1 MEKYRKT
8 DLFSLELGIDLCSE
22 EWIYELVKSI
32 QSLRKEF
39 FERYGVVI
47 PKVHVKDDIKL
58 NPLEYVIKVNSYEA
72 GRFEFQ
78 TNSILIVDTGS
89 VKKEIQGK
97 PGVEPAFGAPALW
110 IEKCKK
116 REAEKNGYLLL
127 TSQKIIMNHLKEK
140 IRENLSSVITS
151 QYVGEL
157 LDEILKDNNF
167 LCIQLVKKY
176 GVVIITL
183 VKLVLS
189 SLLDEGIKISNILLI
204 LDVIANEP
212 KYDRVKIPELINK
225 VRCAII
231 PDVIESLDDVNNGIM
246 VLMFSQKLSEHLFDH
261 ITENGDLVL
270 EPVIRKWFEN
280 ELISKLGKISDQDFT
295 PVILCV
301 EPLRHSV
308 QKYLDFIGMKNVHV
322 VSDMEMSIAIRKMN
336 ISLHVFGTIEEN
348 IEVTSEHT
356 SEAGTSKSQKI
367 SNEDFIKLQK
377 NLNQILESLE
387 PLEQKVMSMRF
398 GLREEGSHTLE
409 EVGNYFNLTRNEIR
423 KIEAKALRLLRKN
436 NE

>member
-1 MEKYRKT
+1 MEKYKKT
-8 DLFSLELGIDLCSE
+8 NLFTLELGIDLCSE

-39 FERYGVVI
+39 FDRYGVVI
-47 PKVHVKDDIKL
+47 PKVHVIDDIKL
-58 NPLEYVIKVNSYEA
+58 KPLEYVIKVNGYEA

-78 TNSILIVDTGS
+78 SDSILIVDTGS
-89 VKKEIQGK
+89 VKKEMQGK
-97 PGVEPAFGAPALW
+97 PGIEPAFGASALW

-116 REAEKNGYLLL
+116 SEAETNGYLLL

-140 IRENLSSVITS
+140 IRDNLSSVITS

-157 LDEILKDNNF
+157 LDEVLKDNNF

-176 GVVIITL
+176 GVVILTL

-189 SLLDEGIKISNILLI
+189 SLLDEGIRISNILLI
-204 LDVIANEP
+204 LEVIANEP

-231 PDVIESLDDVNNGIM
+231 PDVIESLGDVNNGIM
-246 VLMFSQKLSEHLFDH
+246 VLMFSQNLSEYLFDH

-270 EPVIRKWFEN
+270 EPVTRKWFDN
-280 ELISKLGKISDQDFT
+280 ELILKLGKISDQGFS

-308 QKYLDFIGMKNVHV
+308 QKYIDFIGMSNAHV

-336 ISLHVFGTIEEN
+336 ISLQVFDTIEKNFVIQNEK
-348 IEVTSEHT
+348 TSEI
-356 SEAGTSKSQKI
+356 QKAAA
-367 SNEDFIKLQK
+367 S
-377 NLNQILESLE
+377 
-387 PLEQKVMSMRF
+387 
-398 GLREEGSHTLE
+398 
-409 EVGNYFNLTRNEIR
+409 
-423 KIEAKALRLLRKN
+423 
-436 NE
+436 

>member
-8 DLFSLELGIDLCSE
+8 NLFTLELGIDLCSE

-47 PKVHVKDDIKL
+47 PKVHVIDDIKL
-58 NPLEYVIKVNSYEA
+58 KPLEYVIKVNGYEA

-78 TNSILIVDTGS
+78 SDSILIVDTGS

-97 PGVEPAFGAPALW
+97 SGVEPAFGAPALW

-140 IRENLSSVITS
+140 IRVNLSSVITS

-157 LDEILKDNNF
+157 LDEVLKDNNF

-176 GVVIITL
+176 GVVILTL
-183 VKLVLS
+183 VKMVLS
-189 SLLDEGIKISNILLI
+189 SLLDEGIRISNILLI
-204 LDVIANEP
+204 LEVIANEP
-212 KYDRVKIPELINK
+212 KYDRVKTPELINK

-231 PDVIESLDDVNNGIM
+231 PDVIESLGDVNNGIM
-246 VLMFSQKLSEHLFDH
+246 VLMFSQNLSEYLFDH
-261 ITENGDLVL
+261 ITGNGDLVL
-270 EPVIRKWFEN
+270 DPVMRKWFEN
-280 ELISKLGKISDQDFT
+280 ELISKLGTISDQGFS

-308 QKYLDFIGMKNVHV
+308 QKYINVIGIKNVHV
-322 VSDMEMSIAIRKMN
+322 VSDMEMSIAIRKLN
-336 ISLHVFGTIEEN
+336 ISLQVFDTIEKNFVIQNEK
-348 IEVTSEHT
+348 TSEI
-356 SEAGTSKSQKI
+356 QKAAV
-367 SNEDFIKLQK
+367 S
-377 NLNQILESLE
+377 
-387 PLEQKVMSMRF
+387 
-398 GLREEGSHTLE
+398 
-409 EVGNYFNLTRNEIR
+409 
-423 KIEAKALRLLRKN
+423 
-436 NE
+436 

>member
-8 DLFSLELGIDLCSE
+8 NLFTLELGIDLCSE

-47 PKVHVKDDIKL
+47 PKVHVIDDIKL
-58 NPLEYVIKVNSYEA
+58 KPLEYVIKVNGYEA

-78 TNSILIVDTGS
+78 SDSILIVDTGS
-89 VKKEIQGK
+89 VKKEMQGK
-97 PGVEPAFGAPALW
+97 PGIEPAFGASGIW
-110 IEKCKK
+110 INKSKK
-116 REAEKNGYLLL
+116 AEAEKNGYLIL

-140 IRENLSSVITS
+140 IRDNLSSVITS

-157 LDEILKDNNF
+157 LDEVLKENNF

-176 GVVIITL
+176 GVVILTL

-189 SLLDEGIKISNILLI
+189 SLLDEGIRISNILLI

-231 PDVIESLDDVNNGIM
+231 PDVIESLGDVNNGIM
-246 VLMFSQKLSEHLFDH
+246 VLVFSQKLSEYLFDH

-270 EPVIRKWFEN
+270 EPSIRKWFED
-280 ELISKLGKISDQDFT
+280 ELISKMGQISDQDFA

-308 QKYLDFIGMKNVHV
+308 QKYIDFIGMLNVHV
-322 VSDMEMSIAIRKMN
+322 VSDMEMSIAIRKLN
-336 ISLHVFGTIEEN
+336 ISLRVFGTIEEN
-348 IEVTSEHT
+348 VEVTSEHT
-356 SEAGTSKSQKI
+356 SEAETSKSHNI
-367 SNEDFIKLQK
+367 SNEAFIRLQK